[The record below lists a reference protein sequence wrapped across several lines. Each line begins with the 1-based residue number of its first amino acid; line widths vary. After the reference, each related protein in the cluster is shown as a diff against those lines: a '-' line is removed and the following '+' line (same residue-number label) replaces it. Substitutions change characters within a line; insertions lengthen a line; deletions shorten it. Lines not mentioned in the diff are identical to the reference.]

1 MERKIFFKLF
11 LIPLLV
17 FQLTSCD
24 LFESTTVSSKEIKKA
39 SSWTK
44 KDQAPSF
51 PECESLEKEDQL
63 DCFQNIISEQLLMS
77 IFDANFVATFP
88 LDENIILTLK
98 VDKKGVI
105 SLLEAEIP
113 NSVLEAL
120 PDLETT
126 LNDAVANL
134 PQALPA
140 TKTNV
145 GVYVDTQFTLPIQI
159 RAQHVEWV

>member
-11 LIPLLV
+11 LIPILV

-98 VDKKGVI
+98 VDKKGAI
-105 SLLEAEIP
+105 SLLETEIP

-159 RAQHVEWV
+159 RAQPVE

>member
-159 RAQHVEWV
+159 RAQPVE

>member
-88 LDENIILTLK
+88 LDENITLTLK

-159 RAQHVEWV
+159 RAQPVE

>member
-88 LDENIILTLK
+88 LDE
-98 VDKKGVI
+98 
-105 SLLEAEIP
+105 IP

-159 RAQHVEWV
+159 RAQPVE